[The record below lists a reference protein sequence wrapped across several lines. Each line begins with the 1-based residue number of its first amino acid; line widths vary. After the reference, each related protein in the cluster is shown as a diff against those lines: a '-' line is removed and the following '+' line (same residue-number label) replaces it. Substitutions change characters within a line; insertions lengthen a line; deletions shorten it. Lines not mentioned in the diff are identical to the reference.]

1 MYKTITYKYM
11 LTWKN
16 GYVCSF
22 FFSGCLLFE
31 TGFHYITQ
39 VSLSPKVDQAGLEF
53 MIFLPQSLPVQILV
67 LPKKKKKYVHS
78 GGKDQED
85 RGSKPA
91 RGNTL
96 RNPILGE
103 KKNKPQ
109 NRAGRLAHVVEH
121 LHSKHK
127 EPEV

>member
-67 LPKKKKKYVHS
+67 LPKKKKKVCPLRRQRS
-78 GGKDQED
+78 GGSWLKASQGKYFEKSYLGGKKKQTTKQGWQT
-85 RGSKPA
+85 GSCGRAPA
-91 RGNTL
+91 
-96 RNPILGE
+96 
-103 KKNKPQ
+103 
-109 NRAGRLAHVVEH
+109 
-121 LHSKHK
+121 
-127 EPEV
+127 